1 MGFVHRIICR
11 PLTMVF
17 VCLLSVAGCG
27 KKNINP
33 TNGMGF
39 FANNAEYSYGN
50 TTPGSKQDFA
60 ITVGDR
66 VFFSLDSS
74 VIEADAQRILVRQA
88 EWLLLYPHHTIMIEG
103 HADDRGTREYN
114 LALGQRRAIA
124 VRDYL
129 VSLGV
134 SPQRMKTMSYGKERP
149 VAVCDDISCWN
160 QNRRVVISITSGRG
174 A

>member
-1 MGFVHRIICR
+1 
-11 PLTMVF
+11 MVWD
-17 VCLLSVAGCG
+17 
-27 KKNINP
+27 
-33 TNGMGF
+33 F

-50 TTPGSKQDFA
+50 ATPGSEQDFA

-160 QNRRVVISITSGRG
+160 QNRRVVISITSGAVRKG
-174 A
+174 FCQKSIFPIEKESFIAEKRAGRVNCLRA

>member
-1 MGFVHRIICR
+1 MDFVYKIIFC
-11 PLTMVF
+11 PLTLVF

-27 KKNINP
+27 KKTINP
-33 TNGMGF
+33 TNDMGF
-39 FANNAEYSYGN
+39 FAKNAKYGDV
-50 TTPGSKQDFA
+50 TLGSEQDFVVN
-60 ITVGDR
+60 VGDR

-74 VIEADAQRILVRQA
+74 VIEADAQRILMRQA
-88 EWLLLYPHHTIMIEG
+88 EWLLSYPQYTIMVEG

-114 LALGQRRAIA
+114 LALGQRRAVA

-129 VSLGV
+129 ISLGI

-160 QNRRVVISITSGRG
+160 QNRRVVISVTSKGG